1 MPPASAQHRA
11 DEEFTSF
18 ADELARNPD
27 VEGLLL
33 RLRHG
38 HNPDRHGWCDHP
50 SHTYRWDATRARASV
65 WPIWSTSERGHLTQ
79 HTKLGDRPIRPNADD
94 AIAHTQPELQ
104 MVLRIPLPHPRAAR
118 ASAAL
123 DMA

>member
-38 HNPDRHGWCDHP
+38 HNPDRHGWCVL
-50 SHTYRWDATRARASV
+50 SDA
-65 WPIWSTSERGHLTQ
+65 PDED
-79 HTKLGDRPIRPNADD
+79 DRVVQRDD
-94 AIAHTQPELQ
+94 LFG
-104 MVLRIPLPHPRAAR
+104 V
-118 ASAAL
+118 
-123 DMA
+123 

>member
-1 MPPASAQHRA
+1 MPPASAQHKA

-50 SHTYRWDATRARASV
+50 SHTYRWERYPCSCVRLADMVGERTRPPDA
-65 WPIWSTSERGHLTQ
+65 
-79 HTKLGDRPIRPNADD
+79 
-94 AIAHTQPELQ
+94 AH
-104 MVLRIPLPHPRAAR
+104 
-118 ASAAL
+118 
-123 DMA
+123 